1 MDTAIVV
8 PFLTLEPVSGSWET
22 MRSLSL
28 SESTVVTLPSSRPTA
43 FRALRAW
50 SWLMPTRSGTST
62 WSEPED
68 RYAVI
73 VWPALTL
80 EPGEGLVWATLPS
93 ATVSEATLLELTSHF
108 RPKASTA

>member
-1 MDTAIVV
+1 MGDDAVLILVGV
-8 PFLTLEPVSGSWET
+8 DG
-22 MRSLSL
+22 RD
-28 SESTVVTLPSSRPTA
+28 VTQFQA